1 MCCLGNHVASS
12 NWTQH
17 DCTDECSCTVW
28 TMCPVPRL
36 LASLH
41 LSSASMHPL
50 CLNFLFWTVLPTS
63 CALLCER
70 TVMESTLTQEAALWY
85 RTKYL
90 HSGNE
95 IIISV
100 QVSGLH
106 HQGNNLIE
114 GASQSVSL
122 CVHCVCDWLTLNVS
136 VSLRVYHLLASH
148 PGSWWGQPT
157 AWIRG

>member
-17 DCTDECSCTVW
+17 DCTDECSCTVR

-36 LASLH
+36 LVSLH

-50 CLNFLFWTVLPTS
+50 CLNFLFFQQAVL
-63 CALLCER
+63 CCER
-70 TVMESTLTQEAALWY
+70 TVMESTLTQEAALWF

-100 QVSGLH
+100 QVSWLH

-136 VSLRVYHLLASH
+136 VSLRVYHLLVS
-148 PGSWWGQPT
+148 PRLSVGQPT